1 MISGSLAAPSGAAV
15 PPAAW
20 EIESDAADWSREQ
33 EAQRRADLSRS
44 RLYVNVYL
52 VDQAYGGAE
61 EGGWWYDYGLPVES
75 RLAQTEDEARAMLA
89 ELRARWDVK
98 NQGRPPIHSVTSE
111 GRYRVMREA
120 AYADIWP
127 NPAPHYE

>member
-1 MISGSLAAPSGAAV
+1 MSSGSQAAPSGAVFA
-15 PPAAW
+15 
-20 EIESDAADWSREQ
+20 IEPDAAEWSREK
-33 EAQRRADLSRS
+33 EAQRHGSLGTGTA

-75 RLAQTEDEARAMLA
+75 RLAQTEDEAKAMLA
-89 ELRARWDVK
+89 ELQARWEVK
-98 NQGRPPIHSVTSE
+98 NQGRPEIYSVLSE
-111 GRYRVMREA
+111 GRYRVRREGSFA
-120 AYADIWP
+120 EIWP